1 MGINFYIDHSKIK
14 KMKADNASW
23 TRREFVKKSS
33 LGLVSASVGAG
44 VSNQFEFMSN
54 HIPKYFR
61 VASYGTTFEREQLKK
76 PFGFKGS
83 ATLNLWQTAAKLTS
97 AEGESAIGLGVQ
109 NPLWCDARVASQTSE
124 SGGNAIMYSMTER
137 ALQMIKG
144 EQFASPMVMLDEILD
159 ELLDYGKKIT
169 GQSDLRKTF
178 ALNPLVAV
186 DNAAWLLYAKI
197 NGFINFDQLIPSQYK
212 GGLSAKNANVVSIP
226 ALTYGTSID
235 EIKKL
240 ANDGF
245 FIMKIK
251 IGAPGSQSIML
262 EKDKAF
268 LKGIHDA
275 IGHYETPHSPD
286 GKIPYYFDANGR
298 YDRLDTLH
306 EFLDYAEEIGALDQ
320 IAVLEEPFGERN
332 QEDVRSLTARG
343 PRVAADESAHTVEE
357 TITRIEQGY
366 NAIAVKS
373 IAKTMSMTIKIA
385 QAAYEREVPCF
396 CADLTVNPILV
407 EWNKIVAARLPAFP
421 GWNMGMQETNGWQN
435 YRDWEGLIKQYH
447 PMGNREWVHSRQGV
461 YDTGEAFFENSGGIF
476 EPIPF
481 WEEKFI

>member
-1 MGINFYIDHSKIK
+1 MGN
-14 KMKADNASW
+14 KMNSW
-23 TRREFVKKSS
+23 SRRDFVKNSGLALTTAG
-33 LGLVSASVGAG
+33 LGPGIT
-44 VSNQFEFMSN
+44 NKIEKMTDI
-54 HIPKYFR
+54 IPKYFR
-61 VASYGTTFEREQLKK
+61 VANYNTTFEREKLKK

-97 AEGESAIGLGVQ
+97 AEGKTAIGLGVQ
-109 NPLWCDARVASQTSE
+109 NPLWCDARVAEATSE
-124 SGGNAIMYSMTER
+124 SGGNAIMYAMTER

-144 EQFASPMVMLDEILD
+144 QQFASPIIMLDEILD

-178 ALNPLVAV
+178 ALNPMVAV
-186 DNAAWLLYAKI
+186 DNAAWLLYASI
-197 NGFINFDQLIPSQYK
+197 NDYHNFDQLIPADYK
-212 GGLSAKNANVVSIP
+212 GGLSAKHQNVVSIP
-226 ALTYGTSID
+226 ALTYGTKIE

-240 ANDGF
+240 ADDGF

-251 IGAPGSQSIML
+251 IGAPGNQSIML

-275 IGHYETPHSPD
+275 IGHYETPHSPN

-298 YDRLDTLH
+298 YDRHETLH

-332 QEDVRSLTARG
+332 QEDVRELTARG

-357 TITRIEQGY
+357 TIARIEQGY

-421 GWNMGMQETNGWQN
+421 GWDMGMQETNGWQN
-435 YRDWEGLIKQYH
+435 YGDWEALISQYH
-447 PMGNREWVHSRQGV
+447 PMGDANWVHSENGV
-461 YDTGEAFFENSGGIF
+461 YNTGDDFFKHSGGIF

-481 WEEKFI
+481 WEEKL